1 MRDEFADCGV
11 WLCSFTQPNRSKN
24 WTFWQYSHKGSI
36 PGIDSDVDLDLWHGT
51 ASEWQQ
57 YTAKTEKAISV
68 ANMLYATINA
78 NRLR

>member
-11 WLCSFTQPNRSKN
+11 WLCSFTQPNRGKN

-57 YTAKTEKAISV
+57 YTAETEKAISV